1 MPTDPIIPPDKSPQ
15 SLPTGQR
22 VHVDL
27 DEPYS
32 RFSKVD
38 MTPFPDEPYDY
49 GLGIRQVVPHLTM
62 LFERWATLNQ
72 FDEYQL
78 YTDRDTLPLAR
89 DSVISTT
96 EARYPLHVP
105 EHNVPRGE
113 VFIKGRV
120 VRVGAGTPSD
130 SPGQFI
136 YVKTTRPGGVSK
148 DPEPGLPGWHDGL
161 TMEVEGFAEGEP
173 IKPADIT
180 NGLWCVIH
188 PYLHMRRNDLIDLQ
202 WDGIEVK
209 QRLTQADVNAG
220 EVKVHVPKDIIT
232 QGSLKGSITIR
243 YRVIDFV
250 ENISGGEK
258 YQFSKPYQL
267 ISELDPNLRS
277 APEFLIN
284 GTAAPQVDFDR
295 DHASQFSVK
304 ARPDVIPPP
313 IPAPRHLVTVTLRAT
328 LADGTTKSF
337 VLDSVEDQNI
347 GETITSV
354 PAEIIFE
361 IVGGSFNASYEW
373 RDSAGNTLGQSASIM
388 IVVVGTPVRMPPLT
402 IEPIELGLID
412 PDHYC
417 VAHIPHDYIP
427 YAFDLWETLVIEE
440 VVAGGGGAY
449 YEQGELAGEPGGT
462 RLISQAVLQRFR
474 GRSNVV
480 AYYLVDDGKAK
491 KPPGLGVLTV
501 RKSVELGIQVGARN
515 PTMPVARLEGS
526 IGNNINPEHVIGPTV
541 RVIFTYTG
549 TQDKDVLHY
558 TILGSKPDASLHG
571 TININ
576 TGTEGKELPLAVPR
590 DIVDRNN
597 GGTLT
602 ITYSLLRKAPPE
614 QVLRS
619 EVLKLTVGAGINLG
633 RPVIR
638 GASVFP
644 DQLNPLAAL
653 SGTQV
658 IIRFPMRDNEDIFLD
673 WLTADGTGSTTVAV
687 KGNATTQEVEAPI
700 PERIIAEGIREANH
714 RISVQYRFLRDA
726 IPYESEIVPLDLL
739 TLTGL
744 PNTYIEGIGD
754 VPELQLSRLTA
765 GARTITPTW
774 HFIHPVCI
782 VWQDFYGTDTN
793 GLPFHTS
800 TYTGEPLGEDGALI
814 GLNRRAPVEQLRL
827 LMDGSPLTIQGWVA
841 LSGVPDIT
849 RAIPLPTK
857 TYTVRATYFSDLTNF
872 FNYDRNGWENILNAR
887 GELAVEGAE
896 NICWRTSKTAGETV
910 QPGLQKTYLDLKV
923 NTRYE
928 VSFYC
933 KVSGT
938 TSMTT
943 ARLELGA
950 MSATRS
956 VEPNRNWAKVSH
968 VFTTPAAPPVQNLT
982 ARLSLSVGTAATFM
996 VDQIVVQE
1004 TSLVT

>member
-1 MPTDPIIPPDKSPQ
+1 MPTDPIIPPDKIPQ
-15 SLPTGQR
+15 PLPTGQR

-32 RFSKVD
+32 RFSEVD
-38 MTPFPDEPYDY
+38 MSPFPDEPYDY

-62 LFERWATLNQ
+62 LFERWATFNQ
-72 FDEYQL
+72 FDEYYL
-78 YTDRDTLPLAR
+78 DTDRDTLPLAG

-105 EHNVPRGE
+105 DHQVPRGE

-120 VRVGAGTPSD
+120 VRVGSGTPSE
-130 SPGQFI
+130 SPGQFVYI
-136 YVKTTRPGGVSK
+136 KTTRPGGVSK

-161 TMEVEGFAEGEP
+161 TMEVEGFAEGAS

-180 NGLWCVIH
+180 SGLWCDIH
-188 PYLHMRRNDLIDLQ
+188 AYLHMRRNDLIDLH
-202 WDGIEVK
+202 WDGNEVK
-209 QRLTQADVNAG
+209 QRVTQADVDAG
-220 EVKVHVPKDIIT
+220 EVKVHVPKDVIEK
-232 QGSLKGSITIR
+232 GSLKGPITIR

-258 YQFSKPYQL
+258 YQFSRPYHL

-284 GTAAPQVDFDR
+284 GTTALQVDFDK

-304 ARPDVIPPP
+304 AQPDVIPPP
-313 IPAPRHLVTVTLRAT
+313 IPAPPHLVTVTLRAT

-337 VLDSVEDQNI
+337 VLDSVEDPNI

-373 RDSAGNTLGQSASIM
+373 HDSAGKTLGQSASIM
-388 IVVVGTPVRMPPLT
+388 IAVVGTPVRMPPLT

-412 PDHYC
+412 PDRDC
-417 VAHIPHDYIP
+417 VAHIPDYIP

-449 YEQGELAGEPGGT
+449 YEQGELAGAPGGT
-462 RLISQAVLQRFR
+462 RLISQAVLQQFR

-491 KPPGLGVLTV
+491 KPPGHGVLTV

-515 PTMPVARLEGS
+515 PTMPAARLEGS
-526 IGNNINPEHVIGPTV
+526 IGNNISPEHVIGPEV
-541 RVIFTYTG
+541 RVILPYTG
-549 TQDKDVLHY
+549 TQDKDALHY
-558 TILGSKPDASLHG
+558 TILGSKPDASLRG

-576 TGTEGKELPLAVPR
+576 PGTAGKELPLPVTR
-590 DIVDRNN
+590 EVVDLNN

-602 ITYSLLRKAPPE
+602 ITYSLLRKGPPE

-619 EVLKLTVGAGINLG
+619 EVLKLTVGAGINLV

-653 SGTQV
+653 NGTQV
-658 IIRFPMRDNEDIFLD
+658 IIKFPMRDNEDIFLD
-673 WLTADGTGSTTVAV
+673 WLTADGTGSTTVEV

-714 RISVQYRFLRDA
+714 RINVLYRFLRDG
-726 IPYESEIVPLDLL
+726 IDYKSETVPLVLL

-744 PNTYIEGIGD
+744 PNTFIEGIGD

-765 GARTITPTW
+765 GARTLTPAW
-774 HFIHPVCI
+774 HFIHPDCI
-782 VWQDFYGTDTN
+782 IWQDFYGIDIN
-793 GLPFHTS
+793 GLPFHAS
-800 TYTGEPLGEDGALI
+800 TYPGERLGEEGALI

-827 LMDGSPLTIQGWVA
+827 LMDGSTLTIQVWVA
-841 LSGVPDIT
+841 LSGVPDIA

-857 TYTVRATYFSDLTNF
+857 TYTVRATYFSDLTDF
-872 FNYDRNGWENILNAR
+872 FNYDRNGWENTLNGR

-896 NICWRTSKTAGETV
+896 NICWRASKTAGETV
-910 QPGLQKTYLDLKV
+910 QPGLHKTYLDLKA

-938 TSMTT
+938 TSITT

-968 VFTTPAAPPVQNLT
+968 VFTTPAAPPMQNLT

>member
-1 MPTDPIIPPDKSPQ
+1 MPTDPIIPPDKSPEA
-15 SLPTGQR
+15 LPTGQR
-22 VHVDL
+22 VDVDL
-27 DEPYS
+27 EEPYS

-38 MTPFPDEPYDY
+38 LSPFPDEPYDY

-62 LFERWATLNQ
+62 LYERWAILNQ
-72 FDEYQL
+72 FDEYEL

-120 VRVGAGTPSD
+120 VRVGPGTPSE
-130 SPGQFI
+130 SPGQFVYI
-136 YVKTTRPGGVSK
+136 KTTRPGGVSK
-148 DPEPGLPGWHDGL
+148 DPQPGLPGWHEGL
-161 TMEVEGFAEGEP
+161 TMEVEGFEEGKLL
-173 IKPADIT
+173 KPGDIT

-188 PYLHMRRNDLIDLQ
+188 PYLHMRRNDLIELQ
-202 WDGIEVK
+202 WDGIEVETP
-209 QRLTQADVNAG
+209 RVTQADVDAG
-220 EVKVHVPKDIIT
+220 KVRVHVSKDVIEK
-232 QGSLKGSITIR
+232 GSLKGTINIR
-243 YRVIDFV
+243 YRVTDFV

-258 YQFSKPYQL
+258 YQFSKPYKL
-267 ISELDPNLRS
+267 HSELDPNLRS

-284 GTAAPQVDFDR
+284 GTTALEIDFDK
-295 DHASQFSVK
+295 DHTSQFSVK
-304 ARPDVIPPP
+304 AHPDVVPPP
-313 IPAPRHLVTVTLRAT
+313 IPDPPHRVTVTLRAT
-328 LADGTTKSF
+328 LADGTMKSF

-347 GETITSV
+347 AETITPV

-361 IVGGSFNASYEW
+361 TVGGSFSASYEW
-373 RDSAGNTLGQSASIM
+373 HDSAGKTLGQSASIM
-388 IVVVGTPVRMPPLT
+388 IVVVGTPVRMPALT

-412 PDHYC
+412 PDHDC
-417 VAHIPHDYIP
+417 VAHIPDYIP

-449 YEQGELAGEPGGT
+449 YDQGELAGAPGGT

-491 KPPGLGVLTV
+491 KPPGRGVLTV
-501 RKSVELGIQVGARN
+501 RKSLELGIQVGARN
-515 PTMPVARLEGS
+515 PTMPAARLEGS
-526 IGNNINPEHVIGPTV
+526 IGNNINPAHVIGPEV
-541 RVIFTYTG
+541 RVTFTYTG
-549 TQDKDVLHY
+549 TQDKDSLHY
-558 TILGSKPDASLHG
+558 TILGSKPDGSLSG
-571 TININ
+571 TLNIN
-576 TGTEGKELPLAVPR
+576 PGTAGKELPLPVTR

-602 ITYSLLRKAPPE
+602 ITYSLLRKGPPE

-619 EVLKLTVGAGINLG
+619 DVLKLTVGTGIKLA
-633 RPVIR
+633 RPVIE

-653 SGTQV
+653 NGTQV
-658 IIRFPMRDNEDIFLD
+658 HIKFPMRDNEDIFLD

-700 PERIIAEGIREANH
+700 PERIIAEGIRENNH
-714 RISVQYRFLRDA
+714 RINVQYRFLRDA

-765 GARTITPTW
+765 GARTLTPAW

-782 VWQDFYGTDTN
+782 IWQDFYGTDTN

-800 TYTGEPLGEDGALI
+800 TYTGEPLGQDGALI
-814 GLNRRAPVEQLRL
+814 GLNRHAPVEQLRL
-827 LMDGSPLTIQGWVA
+827 LMDGSTLTIQVWVA
-841 LSGVPDIT
+841 LSGVPNIA

-857 TYTVRATYFSDLTNF
+857 TYTVRATYFIDLTNF
-872 FNYDRNGWENILNAR
+872 VNYERNGWENTLNAR

-896 NICWRTSKTAGETV
+896 NICWRASKTAGETV
-910 QPGLQKTYLDLKV
+910 QPGLHKAYLDLKA

-938 TSMTT
+938 ATATS
-943 ARLELGA
+943 ARLEFGT

-968 VFTTPAAPPVQNLT
+968 VFTTPAAPPVQTLT